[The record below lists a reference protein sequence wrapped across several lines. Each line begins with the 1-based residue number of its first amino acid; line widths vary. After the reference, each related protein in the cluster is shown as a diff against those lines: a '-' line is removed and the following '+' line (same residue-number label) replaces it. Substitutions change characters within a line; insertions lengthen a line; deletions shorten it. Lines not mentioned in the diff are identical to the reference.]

1 MTQTTMPENYKRVLN
16 LIKVGGENA
25 ITGAE
30 IAKILKIEKRAVQE
44 IISHLITRY
53 KIPIIGAR
61 LIPHSGYYIPASKAE
76 LINGVKPLKNQVQKE
91 QVRLNALLNADLE
104 SYKAFLNRG

>member
-30 IAKILKIEKRAVQE
+30 IANILKIEKRAVQE
-44 IISHLITRY
+44 IKPYIYSGIAGYMGNQHRY
-53 KIPIIGAR
+53 LDPKD
-61 LIPHSGYYIPASKAE
+61 
-76 LINGVKPLKNQVQKE
+76 
-91 QVRLNALLNADLE
+91 DLA
-104 SYKAFLNRG
+104 YFVNRVNSFEGE

>member
-30 IAKILKIEKRAVQE
+30 IAKLLKIEKRAVHE

-61 LIPHSGYYIPASKAE
+61 LIPHSG
-76 LINGVKPLKNQVQKE
+76 VKPLKNQVQKE
-91 QVRLNALLNADLE
+91 QVRLNVLLNADLE

>member
-30 IAKILKIEKRAVQE
+30 IAK
-44 IISHLITRY
+44 S
-53 KIPIIGAR
+53 
-61 LIPHSGYYIPASKAE
+61 
-76 LINGVKPLKNQVQKE
+76 
-91 QVRLNALLNADLE
+91 
-104 SYKAFLNRG
+104 